1 MNKSRQ
7 KVVMEAYDKLDKTG
21 DGKVTIDD
29 LRGVYDVKNHPKYL
43 NGEATEEELYVKFLQ
58 NFETN
63 GLKGDNVADSVGD
76 GKVDISIYFNLIWCY
91 KFWT

>member
-63 GLKGDNVADSVGD
+63 GLKGDKNKFYLHLSRK
-76 GKVDISIYFNLIWCY
+76 KVI
-91 KFWT
+91 KF